1 MLKIVT
7 ETNTRG
13 PYKSIVKQDGAFIA
27 DGVIFPISVIGD
39 GTIEE
44 WTDALPVGEPLP
56 EHYQKARAI
65 RDSLI
70 AESDW
75 RVIRATETGVP
86 ISQEWIDYRQ
96 ALRDISNQ
104 EGFPKEVTW
113 PTEPEV

>member
-13 PYKSIVKQDGAFIA
+13 PYKSIVKQDGVFIA

-44 WTDALPVGEPLP
+44 WTDAIPVTEPLP
-56 EHYQKARAI
+56 EHYAKVRKK
-65 RDSLI
+65 RDALI

-104 EGFPKEVTW
+104 EGFPKEITW